1 MRPWGHQEVLDGDGY
16 KEEVFACDGSHVDS
30 QLSIS
35 SNLVMTFYHGIS
47 FSFVIWNMGK
57 AALQSV
63 DVKAMLMML
72 KVSDQH
78 SQSFLDLVRWD
89 KSKCIHVIN
98 VHLKTCSKPHS
109 RCSYLRF
116 WGVYLLL
123 IRGFRKDRRRGGLG
137 RLRKCGDQVRSRG
150 QRGMKCRGGKQT
162 AGKRCSRS
170 ISRRKWGWLKD
181 RGETRSNYACVQE
194 EATCVLENILQSS
207 ITIKFSKILTVT
219 FTKKF
224 HFESRNIFFPI
235 WFSFPI
241 SLIFWMYVAGD
252 LNNSIRHL
260 YDGFF
265 RTYRECHL
273 KSCKGPSLFVCR
285 RY

>member
-1 MRPWGHQEVLDGDGY
+1 MRPWGHQEVLDGDGH
-16 KEEVFACDGSHVDS
+16 KDEVFACDGSHVDS

-35 SNLVMTFYHGIS
+35 SNLMMTFYHGIS
-47 FSFVIWNMGK
+47 FSSVIWNMGK

-116 WGVYLLL
+116 WWVYLLL

-207 ITIKFSKILTVT
+207 ITMKFSKNPNSDIHKKVSLRKQEHFVSNLIQLPNKLNIL
-219 FTKKF
+219 
-224 HFESRNIFFPI
+224 
-235 WFSFPI
+235 
-241 SLIFWMYVAGD
+241 D
-252 LNNSIRHL
+252 
-260 YDGFF
+260 
-265 RTYRECHL
+265 
-273 KSCKGPSLFVCR
+273 VCGWGSE
-285 RY
+285 